1 MADNQI
7 SAEYVRQENQADPMR
22 GPDHVAIIAA
32 VAEKFGVSAEQVKN
46 IMVEYTVVSGAG

>member
-46 IMVEYTVVSGAG
+46 IMVECTVVSGAG